1 MIVYIYMN
9 IIRGLVK
16 DKYTLYNVNEKK
28 APCYQGKEMT
38 GWNKMPHDELIK
50 KLNLN
55 NNKIGMR
62 LGLQGNGKYI
72 LSLDF
77 DCCSKDDET
86 GIYHDC
92 QETIDLLD
100 KYYSMVGD
108 DIGVFRS
115 STTGNKNVLIDYSNT
130 TTLKEMIL
138 NETKNKIVRKGCGLE
153 LLIGGNQVMPP
164 TMTKCKKT
172 KKFVTPRTFL
182 SDTYFRVLTD
192 DDPATKFIIEYINSV
207 NPPTKQKK
215 KIKVNVKKTNTSQ
228 IQATQIQATQIDK
241 SCELLDL
248 IDIKYLDAFDTWSK
262 IMWGMKKEGYSME
275 VARQLSQKSSNYDDE
290 GFNNIWNKSP
300 NNITV
305 SQGTINYYAKKSDES
320 KYYEIVKNHKIT
332 DDEVMKFKT
341 FYEIESDMVMP
352 PDLVPKNFADLNKEK
367 QEEIYDKIKEF
378 ENEKEDD
385 ELNKKC
391 LYFESFHF
399 KVMNPPCFGRTSY
412 NKTMLLNAS
421 EIELQH
427 ENVFVGRDNDI
438 KWTKYWRSRKYIRTF
453 ENVDFLPSPLACP
466 DYTMNTFNGL
476 RAEKLPAC
484 DAVNIDL
491 LLNHIGVLSGN
502 DAGGTQYI
510 INYLAHAIQ
519 KPGELPRVALVFQ
532 SDQGTGKN
540 IFFEN
545 FVRELM
551 GTEYLLQTAEMDKVI
566 GRFSMINNKLF
577 VIMDETSGKDSF
589 SNSEKIK
596 NIITS
601 EQIPWERKGI
611 DGINI
616 NNCGR
621 YLFFSNNDTPV
632 KIEASDRRFV
642 VFKCSNERQ
651 NDSPYFKEM
660 SKMFSD
666 DAVMK
671 TLYNYLL
678 NVDIS
683 KWDSIHDR
691 PITQA
696 YKDIQC
702 ANIPSMA
709 KWLEDRYYKFNNYI
723 EMESDKEV
731 IEEHSIVK
739 SPILFL
745 QYKNWLADN
754 GFKNMDYNITKFGR
768 ELNKYE
774 GLEKKR
780 KSIGVVYTFNF
791 EDLKNYLISKKYME

>member
-1 MIVYIYMN
+1 MK
-9 IIRGLVK
+9 IIKTLVK
-16 DKYTLYNVNEKK
+16 ANYTLFNVDETK
-28 APCYQGKEMT
+28 APCHRGKKMS
-38 GWNKMPHDELIK
+38 GWNDMPHDELIK
-50 KLNLN
+50 KIELDNN
-55 NNKIGMR
+55 NNKFGLR
-62 LGLQGNGKYI
+62 LGVQGNGKNI

-77 DCCSKDDET
+77 DCCSKNKDTDQ
-86 GIYHDC
+86 YVDC
-92 QETIDLLD
+92 KPTIDLLD

-108 DIGVFRS
+108 DAGVFRS
-115 STTGNKNVLIDYSNT
+115 STTGNKNILIDYSDT

-138 NETKNKIVRKGCGLE
+138 SQPLAKIQKDGCHLE
-153 LLIGGNQVMPP
+153 LLMKGNQVIPP

-172 KKFVTPRTFL
+172 NKFVTARTFL

-192 DDPATKFIIEYINSV
+192 NDPATKFIIEYINSIIS
-207 NPPTKQKK
+207 PTKPKPKK
-215 KIKVNVKKTNTSQ
+215 KIKINVKKANTSQ
-228 IQATQIQATQIDK
+228 IDK
-241 SCELLDL
+241 DKQNSEQLLEI
-248 IDIKYLDAFDTWSK
+248 IDIKYWDDFDSWK
-262 IMWGMKKEGYSME
+262 RIVWAMKQEGYSME
-275 VARQLSQKSSNYDDE
+275 VARQYSQKSSNYKDD

-300 NNITV
+300 SNITI
-305 SQGTINYYAKKSDES
+305 SQGTINYYAKMSDEN
-320 KYYEIVKNHKIT
+320 KYYKIAKSHKMT
-332 DDEVMKFKT
+332 DDEVMDINT
-341 FYEIESDMVMP
+341 FYGIESDMVMS
-352 PDLVPKNFADLNKEK
+352 PDLIPKNFADLNKEK
-367 QEEIYDKIKEF
+367 QEEINDKVREF
-378 ENEKEDD
+378 ENEKEED

-391 LYFESFHF
+391 LYFEGFHF

-412 NKTMLLNAS
+412 NKTLLLNAS
-421 EIELQH
+421 EIELQY
-427 ENVFVGRDNDI
+427 ENVFVGRQSDI
-438 KWTKYWRSRKYIRTF
+438 KWIKHWRSKKYIRTF
-453 ENVDFLPSPLACP
+453 ENVDFLPPPLACA

-484 DAVNIDL
+484 DAANIDL
-491 LLNHIGVLSGN
+491 LINHIGVLSGN

-545 FVRELM
+545 FVRKLM

-589 SNSEKIK
+589 TNSDKIK
-596 NIITS
+596 NIITC

-632 KIEASDRRFV
+632 KIEASDRRYV

-651 NDSPYFKEM
+651 NDSPYFKKM

-666 DAVMK
+666 DAVIK

-696 YKDIQC
+696 YKDIQS

-709 KWLEDRYYKFNNYI
+709 KWLEDRYYKLNHYV
-723 EMESDKEV
+723 EMGSDHET

-739 SPILFL
+739 SNPLF
-745 QYKNWLADN
+745 QEYKNWLVDN
-754 GFKNMDYNITKFGR
+754 GFKNMDYNVTKFGR
-768 ELNKYE
+768 ELNKYD
-774 GLEKKR
+774 GVEKKR
-780 KSIGVVYTFNF
+780 KSNGMVYVFDF
-791 EDLKNYLISKKYME
+791 EDLKKYLINKKYMEADV